1 LFLLERYLRWDAAHS
16 FHEEIAISEDLR
28 RKAHHPLS
36 QAFLRAVLRSTSP
49 HQFGDLTTP
58 DRRFRKPVL
67 HPEMRVILLTS
78 GVFMSRSVNKV
89 ILIGNLG
96 RDAETSFTPTGVAVT
111 KFSVATTHSWKDQSS
126 DEWKD
131 EVNWTNVV
139 LWRNENLASYL
150 TKGQQVYLEGRLQS
164 RSYEDKDG
172 RRVYVTEVISEEI
185 VLLGGSKERSTLA
198 AAPPP
203 GRPQPAPTIAARR

>member
-1 LFLLERYLRWDAAHS
+1 
-16 FHEEIAISEDLR
+16 
-28 RKAHHPLS
+28 
-36 QAFLRAVLRSTSP
+36 
-49 HQFGDLTTP
+49 
-58 DRRFRKPVL
+58 
-67 HPEMRVILLTS
+67 
-78 GVFMSRSVNKV
+78 MSRSVNKV

-96 RDAETSFTPTGVAVT
+96 RDAETSFTPAGVAVT
-111 KFSVATTHSWKDQSS
+111 KFSVATAHSWKDQSS
-126 DEWKD
+126 DEWKE

-185 VLLGGSKERSTLA
+185 VLLGGAKERSGLA

-203 GRPQPAPTIAARR
+203 GRPQPAPTRAARR